1 MSAESRSI
9 TADGVAA
16 DAWHRVHP
24 VSPIINAWQVIAAL
38 VAIITY
44 RGVSAYSSGAPS
56 GWEILNGIAEAF
68 HLRGVLMATVA
79 VVIAVLVV
87 SGLYS
92 WLQWRATAY
101 AVDGGAVWFRSGIV
115 FRTNRHARLDRIQS
129 VDIHLPLLGRIL
141 GLGRLSIEVAGG
153 AGSSFTIG
161 FLRATELDELR
172 AHILALAAGLEV
184 GPAGE
189 GAQPGAPAR
198 PAADSPGRVSGALEA
213 EAARGAARRGAFTSS
228 APIAPENFLYEVG
241 AGPLI
246 GSLLLTV
253 PMMVLLVVLV
263 AVVAASAWAIAA
275 RGAVAAPSLFAVVP
289 LVVASGSVLWGRFNA
304 EFAFTA
310 AASPDGIRI
319 RRGLTDSRNQ
329 TIPPGRIHAI
339 EIRQPL
345 LWRLTGWYR
354 VTMTQAGNSVKMG
367 KENNG
372 GNNELVSARVLLPVG
387 SRAQAELAV
396 WMVVQ
401 DLGVPD
407 PAAFVDSVFAPT
419 HAGAGAHFTRVP
431 RRARLVDPLVRRRR
445 AYALTGSLF
454 VIRDGWLTRRCA
466 LIPLARIQS
475 THILQGPVERR
486 LDVAT
491 VRADLVP
498 GVVSHTARHVD
509 RRGAQLLWKRLED
522 ASRVR
527 REAEPPEKWMRRA
540 LAARDHAAAPQGEG
554 A

>member
-228 APIAPENFLYEVG
+228 APIAPENVLYEVG

-263 AVVAASAWAIAA
+263 AVIAASAWAIAA

-419 HAGAGAHFTRVP
+419 HAGADAHFTRVP
-431 RRARLVDPLVRRRR
+431 HRARLVDPLVRRRR

-475 THILQGPVERR
+475 THIPQGPVERR

>member
-68 HLRGVLMATVA
+68 HLRSVLMATVA

-198 PAADSPGRVSGALEA
+198 PAAESPGRVSGALEA

-228 APIAPENFLYEVG
+228 APIAPENVLYEVG

-445 AYALTGSLF
+445 AYALTDSLF

-527 REAEPPEKWMRRA
+527 REAEPPERWMRRA

>member
-198 PAADSPGRVSGALEA
+198 PAAESPGRVSGALEA

-228 APIAPENFLYEVG
+228 APIAPENVLYEVG

-345 LWRLTGWYR
+345 LWRLKGWYR

-419 HAGAGAHFTRVP
+419 HAGADAHFTRVP
-431 RRARLVDPLVRRRR
+431 HRARLVDPLVRRRR

>member
-198 PAADSPGRVSGALEA
+198 PAAESPGRVSGALEA

-372 GNNELVSARVLLPVG
+372 GNNEVVSARVLLPVG

>member
-92 WLQWRATAY
+92 WLQWRAAAY

-228 APIAPENFLYEVG
+228 APIAPENVLYEVG

-289 LVVASGSVLWGRFNA
+289 LVVASGPVLWGRVNA

-419 HAGAGAHFTRVP
+419 HAGADAHFTRVP
-431 RRARLVDPLVRRRR
+431 HRARLVDPLVRRRR

>member
-16 DAWHRVHP
+16 GAWHRVHP

-115 FRTNRHARLDRIQS
+115 FRTNRHARLDRVQS

-184 GPAGE
+184 GSAGE

-228 APIAPENFLYEVG
+228 APIAPENVLYEVG

-445 AYALTGSLF
+445 AYALTDSLF

-527 REAEPPEKWMRRA
+527 REAEPPERWMRRA

>member
-189 GAQPGAPAR
+189 GAQPGGPAR

-228 APIAPENFLYEVG
+228 APIAPENVLYEVG

-345 LWRLTGWYR
+345 LWRLKGWYR

-445 AYALTGSLF
+445 AYALTDSLF

-527 REAEPPEKWMRRA
+527 REAEPPERWMRRA

>member
-213 EAARGAARRGAFTSS
+213 EAAWGAARRGAVTSS
-228 APIAPENFLYEVG
+228 APIAPESVLYEVG

-289 LVVASGSVLWGRFNA
+289 LVVASGSVLWGRFNT
-304 EFAFTA
+304 EVAFTA
-310 AASPDGIRI
+310 ATRPDGIRI

-431 RRARLVDPLVRRRR
+431 HRARLVDPLVRRRR

>member
-198 PAADSPGRVSGALEA
+198 PAAESPGRVSGALEA

-228 APIAPENFLYEVG
+228 APIAPENVLYEVG

-345 LWRLTGWYR
+345 LWRLKGWYR

-445 AYALTGSLF
+445 AYALTDSLF

>member
-228 APIAPENFLYEVG
+228 APIAPENVLYEVG

-345 LWRLTGWYR
+345 LWRLKGWYR

-372 GNNELVSARVLLPVG
+372 GNNEVVSARVLLPVG

-419 HAGAGAHFTRVP
+419 HAGADAHFTRVP
-431 RRARLVDPLVRRRR
+431 HRARLVDPLVRRRR
-445 AYALTGSLF
+445 AYALTDSLF

-527 REAEPPEKWMRRA
+527 REAEPPERWMRRA

>member
-16 DAWHRVHP
+16 GAWHRVHP

-56 GWEILNGIAEAF
+56 GWEILNGIAEVF

-198 PAADSPGRVSGALEA
+198 PAADSPGRVSGALEG

-228 APIAPENFLYEVG
+228 APIAPENVLYEVG

-275 RGAVAAPSLFAVVP
+275 RGALAAPSLFAVVP

-345 LWRLTGWYR
+345 LWRLKGWYR

-419 HAGAGAHFTRVP
+419 HAGADAHFTRVP
-431 RRARLVDPLVRRRR
+431 HRARLVDPLVRRRR

>member
-68 HLRGVLMATVA
+68 HLRSVLMATVA

-198 PAADSPGRVSGALEA
+198 PTAESPGRVSGALEA
-213 EAARGAARRGAFTSS
+213 EAARGAARRGAFTTS
-228 APIAPENFLYEVG
+228 APIAPENVLYEVG

-289 LVVASGSVLWGRFNA
+289 LVVGSGSVLWGRFNA

-345 LWRLTGWYR
+345 LWRLKGWYR

-445 AYALTGSLF
+445 AYALTDSLF

-527 REAEPPEKWMRRA
+527 REAEPPERWMRRA

>member
-228 APIAPENFLYEVG
+228 APIAPENVLYEVG

-289 LVVASGSVLWGRFNA
+289 LVVGSGSVLWGRFNA

-345 LWRLTGWYR
+345 LWRLKGWYR

-431 RRARLVDPLVRRRR
+431 HRARLVDPLVRRRR

>member
-198 PAADSPGRVSGALEA
+198 PAAESPGRVSGALEA

-228 APIAPENFLYEVG
+228 APIAPENVLYEVG

-345 LWRLTGWYR
+345 LWRLKGWYR

-445 AYALTGSLF
+445 AYALTDSLF

-527 REAEPPEKWMRRA
+527 REAEPPERWMRRA

>member
-56 GWEILNGIAEAF
+56 GWEILNGIAEGF
-68 HLRGVLMATVA
+68 HLRGVLMAAFA

-184 GPAGE
+184 GSAGE

-198 PAADSPGRVSGALEA
+198 PAAESPGRVSGALEA

-228 APIAPENFLYEVG
+228 APIAPENVLYEVG

-419 HAGAGAHFTRVP
+419 HAGADAHFTRVP
-431 RRARLVDPLVRRRR
+431 HRARLVDPLVRRRR

>member
-44 RGVSAYSSGAPS
+44 RGVSAYNSGAPS

-213 EAARGAARRGAFTSS
+213 EAARCAARRGAFTSS
-228 APIAPENFLYEVG
+228 APIAPENVLYEVG

-431 RRARLVDPLVRRRR
+431 HRARLVDPLVRRRR

>member
-56 GWEILNGIAEAF
+56 GWEILNGIAEVF

-228 APIAPENFLYEVG
+228 APIAPENVLYEVG

-345 LWRLTGWYR
+345 LWRLKGWYR

-407 PAAFVDSVFAPT
+407 SAAFVDSVFAPT

>member
-16 DAWHRVHP
+16 GAWHRVHP

-228 APIAPENFLYEVG
+228 APIAPENVLYEVG

-372 GNNELVSARVLLPVG
+372 GNNEVVSARVLLPVG

-419 HAGAGAHFTRVP
+419 HAGADAHFTRVP
-431 RRARLVDPLVRRRR
+431 HRARLVDPLVRRRR
-445 AYALTGSLF
+445 AYALTDSLF

-527 REAEPPEKWMRRA
+527 REAEPPERWMRRA

>member
-387 SRAQAELAV
+387 SRAQAELAI

-419 HAGAGAHFTRVP
+419 HAGADAHFTRVP
-431 RRARLVDPLVRRRR
+431 HRARLVDPLVRRRR

>member
-38 VAIITY
+38 VAIIMY

-161 FLRATELDELR
+161 FLCATELDELR

-184 GPAGE
+184 GSAGE

-228 APIAPENFLYEVG
+228 APIAPENVLYEVG

-289 LVVASGSVLWGRFNA
+289 LVVGSGSVLWGRFNA

>member
-68 HLRGVLMATVA
+68 HLRSVLMATVA

-101 AVDGGAVWFRSGIV
+101 AVDGGWFRSGIV

-198 PAADSPGRVSGALEA
+198 PAAESPGRVSGALEA

-228 APIAPENFLYEVG
+228 APIAPENVLYEVG

-445 AYALTGSLF
+445 AYALTDSLF

-527 REAEPPEKWMRRA
+527 REAEPPERWMRRA

>member
-38 VAIITY
+38 VAIVTY

-56 GWEILNGIAEAF
+56 GWELLNGIAEAL
-68 HLRGVLMATVA
+68 HLRGVLLAAVA
-79 VVIAVLVV
+79 VIVAVLVV

-172 AHILALAAGLEV
+172 AHILALAAGLEI

-189 GAQPGAPAR
+189 GAQPGAPAH
-198 PAADSPGRVSGALEA
+198 PVVDSPGRVSGALEA
-213 EAARGAARRGAFTSS
+213 AAARGSARRGAFTSS
-228 APIAPENFLYEVG
+228 APIAPESVLYEVG

-253 PMMVLLVVLV
+253 PVVLLLVVLV
-263 AVVAASAWAIAA
+263 AVLAGSAWAIAA
-275 RGAVAAPSLFAVVP
+275 QGAVALPSLFAVVP
-289 LVVASGSVLWGRFNA
+289 MAVASGSVLWGRFNA

-354 VTMTQAGNSVKMG
+354 VTMTQAGNSVKIG

-372 GNNELVSARVLLPVG
+372 GKNEAVSARVLLPVG
-387 SRAQAELAV
+387 SRAQAELAI
-396 WMVVQ
+396 WMVVK

-407 PAAFVDSVFAPT
+407 PVAFVDSVFAPV
-419 HAGAGAHFTRVP
+419 HAGAGAHFTQVP
-431 RRARLVDPLVRRRR
+431 SRARLVDPFVRRRR

-509 RRGAQLLWKRLED
+509 RRGAQLLWKRLEG

-540 LAARDHAAAPQGEG
+540 LAARDHAAAPEGEG

>member
-16 DAWHRVHP
+16 GAWHRVHP

-228 APIAPENFLYEVG
+228 APIAPENVLYEVG

-419 HAGAGAHFTRVP
+419 HAGADAHFTRVP
-431 RRARLVDPLVRRRR
+431 HRARLVDPLVRRRR

>member
-263 AVVAASAWAIAA
+263 AVVAASAW
-275 RGAVAAPSLFAVVP
+275 GAVAAPSLFAVVP

-407 PAAFVDSVFAPT
+407 SAAFVDSVFAPT

-445 AYALTGSLF
+445 AYALTDSLF

-527 REAEPPEKWMRRA
+527 REAEPPERWMRRA

>member
-289 LVVASGSVLWGRFNA
+289 LVVGSGSVLWGRFNA

-445 AYALTGSLF
+445 AYALTDSLF

>member
-16 DAWHRVHP
+16 GAWHRVHP

-115 FRTNRHARLDRIQS
+115 FRTNRHARLDRVQS

-228 APIAPENFLYEVG
+228 APIAPENVLYEVG

-372 GNNELVSARVLLPVG
+372 GNNEVVSARVLLPVG

-445 AYALTGSLF
+445 AYALTDSLF

-527 REAEPPEKWMRRA
+527 REAEPPERWMRRA

>member
-16 DAWHRVHP
+16 GAWHRVHP

-198 PAADSPGRVSGALEA
+198 PAAESPGRVSGALEA

-228 APIAPENFLYEVG
+228 AP
-241 AGPLI
+241 
-246 GSLLLTV
+246 S
-253 PMMVLLVVLV
+253 
-263 AVVAASAWAIAA
+263 
-275 RGAVAAPSLFAVVP
+275 
-289 LVVASGSVLWGRFNA
+289 
-304 EFAFTA
+304 
-310 AASPDGIRI
+310 
-319 RRGLTDSRNQ
+319 
-329 TIPPGRIHAI
+329 
-339 EIRQPL
+339 
-345 LWRLTGWYR
+345 
-354 VTMTQAGNSVKMG
+354 
-367 KENNG
+367 
-372 GNNELVSARVLLPVG
+372 
-387 SRAQAELAV
+387 
-396 WMVVQ
+396 
-401 DLGVPD
+401 
-407 PAAFVDSVFAPT
+407 
-419 HAGAGAHFTRVP
+419 P
-431 RRARLVDPLVRRRR
+431 RR
-445 AYALTGSLF
+445 TSS
-454 VIRDGWLTRRCA
+454 TR
-466 LIPLARIQS
+466 S
-475 THILQGPVERR
+475 GPVR
-486 LDVAT
+486 
-491 VRADLVP
+491 
-498 GVVSHTARHVD
+498 
-509 RRGAQLLWKRLED
+509 
-522 ASRVR
+522 
-527 REAEPPEKWMRRA
+527 
-540 LAARDHAAAPQGEG
+540 
-554 A
+554 

>member
-228 APIAPENFLYEVG
+228 VPIAPENVLYEVG

-345 LWRLTGWYR
+345 LWRLKGWYR

-419 HAGAGAHFTRVP
+419 HAGADAHFTRVP
-431 RRARLVDPLVRRRR
+431 HRARLVDPLVRRRR
-445 AYALTGSLF
+445 AYALTDSLF

-527 REAEPPEKWMRRA
+527 REAEPPERWMRRA

>member
-228 APIAPENFLYEVG
+228 APIAPENVLYEVG

-431 RRARLVDPLVRRRR
+431 HRARLVDPLVRRRR

-454 VIRDGWLTRRCA
+454 VIRDGCLTRRCA

>member
-16 DAWHRVHP
+16 GAWHRVHP

-198 PAADSPGRVSGALEA
+198 PAAESPGRVSGALEA

-228 APIAPENFLYEVG
+228 APIAPENVLYEVG

-372 GNNELVSARVLLPVG
+372 GNNEVVSARVLLPVG

-445 AYALTGSLF
+445 AYALTDSLF

-527 REAEPPEKWMRRA
+527 REAEPPERWMRRA

>member
-68 HLRGVLMATVA
+68 HLRGALMAAVA
-79 VVIAVLVV
+79 VIVAVLVV

-228 APIAPENFLYEVG
+228 APIAPENVLYEVG

-289 LVVASGSVLWGRFNA
+289 LVVGSGSVLWGRFNA

-345 LWRLTGWYR
+345 LWRLKGWYR

-407 PAAFVDSVFAPT
+407 SAAFVDSVFAPT

>member
-16 DAWHRVHP
+16 GAWHRVHP

-228 APIAPENFLYEVG
+228 APIAPENVLYEVG

-372 GNNELVSARVLLPVG
+372 GNNEVVSARVLLPVG

-445 AYALTGSLF
+445 AYALTDSLF

-527 REAEPPEKWMRRA
+527 REAEPPERWMRRA

>member
-1 MSAESRSI
+1 MSPESRSI

-16 DAWHRVHP
+16 DAWRRVHP
-24 VSPIINAWQVIAAL
+24 VSPVINAWKVIAAL
-38 VAIITY
+38 VAVITY
-44 RGVSAYSSGAPS
+44 RSVSAYSSGAPS
-56 GWEILNGIAEAF
+56 GWEILNGIAEAL
-68 HLRGVLMATVA
+68 HLRGVLMAAVA
-79 VVIAVLVV
+79 VIIAVLVV

-213 EAARGAARRGAFTSS
+213 AAARGAARRGAFTSS
-228 APIAPENFLYEVG
+228 APIAPENVLYEVG

-289 LVVASGSVLWGRFNA
+289 LVVGSGSVLWGRFNA

-345 LWRLTGWYR
+345 LWRLKGWYR

-407 PAAFVDSVFAPT
+407 SAAFVDSVFAPT

-522 ASRVR
+522 ASRVH

-540 LAARDHAAAPQGEG
+540 LAARDHAAAPGGEG

>member
-68 HLRGVLMATVA
+68 HLRSVLMATVA

-198 PAADSPGRVSGALEA
+198 PTAESPGRVSGALEA

-228 APIAPENFLYEVG
+228 APIAPENVLYEVG

-289 LVVASGSVLWGRFNA
+289 LVVGSGSVLWGRFNA

-345 LWRLTGWYR
+345 LWRLKGWYR

-445 AYALTGSLF
+445 AYALTDSLF

-527 REAEPPEKWMRRA
+527 REAEPPERWMRRA

>member
-16 DAWHRVHP
+16 GAWHRVHP

-184 GPAGE
+184 GSAGE

-228 APIAPENFLYEVG
+228 APIAPENVLYEVG

-372 GNNELVSARVLLPVG
+372 GNNEVVSARVLLPVG

-445 AYALTGSLF
+445 AYALTDSLF

-527 REAEPPEKWMRRA
+527 REAEPPERWMRRA

>member
-198 PAADSPGRVSGALEA
+198 PAAESPGRVSGALEA

-228 APIAPENFLYEVG
+228 APIAPENVLYEVG

-345 LWRLTGWYR
+345 LWRLKAWYR

-445 AYALTGSLF
+445 AYALTDSLF

>member
-16 DAWHRVHP
+16 GAWHRVHP

-115 FRTNRHARLDRIQS
+115 FRTNRHARLDRVQS

-184 GPAGE
+184 GSAGE

-228 APIAPENFLYEVG
+228 APIAPENVLYEVG

-372 GNNELVSARVLLPVG
+372 GNNEVVSARVLLPVG

-445 AYALTGSLF
+445 AYALTDSLF

-527 REAEPPEKWMRRA
+527 REAEPPERWMRRA

>member
-56 GWEILNGIAEAF
+56 GWEILNGIAEVF

-228 APIAPENFLYEVG
+228 APIAPENVLYEVG

-289 LVVASGSVLWGRFNA
+289 LVVGSGSVLWGRFNA

>member
-198 PAADSPGRVSGALEA
+198 PAAESPGRVSGALEA

-228 APIAPENFLYEVG
+228 APIAPENVLYEVG

-419 HAGAGAHFTRVP
+419 HAGADAHFTRVP
-431 RRARLVDPLVRRRR
+431 HRARLVDPLVRRRR
-445 AYALTGSLF
+445 AYALTDSLF

-466 LIPLARIQS
+466 LIPLVRIQS

>member
-228 APIAPENFLYEVG
+228 APIAPENVLYEVG

-345 LWRLTGWYR
+345 LWRLKGWYR

-445 AYALTGSLF
+445 AYALTDSLF

-527 REAEPPEKWMRRA
+527 REAEPPERWMRRA